1 MRHFSDCLQIRFEQE
16 SMVCQCPVSAV
27 PVFPASWLLVSPLCL
42 YCQDL
47 HNNTLRVTASQSSC
61 RPMRRP
67 HGQASPATA
76 GLSLVETPGA
86 GGPRAVGECVELARL
101 DTALPGLPGLA
112 KTHSPGQCFTSEEL
126 SVSTSAVTC
135 VETQGPIIPIILR
148 HYTRRPLPQKHPV
161 IIIHSDK

>member
-61 RPMRRP
+61 RPMRLP

-86 GGPRAVGECVELARL
+86 GGPRAVGECVELARAHNAGWTQL
-101 DTALPGLPGLA
+101 CRGCLAWPRHTAQASVLPLRSSVLA
-112 KTHSPGQCFTSEEL
+112 
-126 SVSTSAVTC
+126 
-135 VETQGPIIPIILR
+135 
-148 HYTRRPLPQKHPV
+148 PV
-161 IIIHSDK
+161 Q